1 MLVTILKVARQMF
14 LPIQSILDGGIR
26 TPYCVVCSK
35 CLIFGPCYEEYGATS
50 TTEPT
55 YYLCG

>member
-1 MLVTILKVARQMF
+1 MLTTIFKVVGQMF
-14 LPIQSILDGGIR
+14 LPIQEILNGGTT
-26 TPYCVVCSK
+26 TPYCVVPSNC
-35 CLIFGPCYEEYGATS
+35 ITFDPCCEEDGTAI